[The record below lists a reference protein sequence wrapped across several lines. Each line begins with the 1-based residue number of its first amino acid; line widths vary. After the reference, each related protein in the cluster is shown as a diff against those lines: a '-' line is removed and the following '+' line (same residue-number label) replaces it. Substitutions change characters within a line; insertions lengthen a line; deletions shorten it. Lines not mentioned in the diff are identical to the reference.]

1 MSAVFAVDLGATFL
15 RTGLVERDGRLMRR
29 TRLPTPATAAE
40 CAAAL
45 RAAWLAA
52 GSPLP
57 VGVAAAPL
65 CDAAGRVIRWP
76 NRPGYEDGTILPD
89 EWTGRVRLIDDGDA
103 AALAADPV
111 VGAAGS
117 VTVCLQIGTGIGA
130 GAVVDGR
137 LLVGRTASAMALG
150 HIKVPAAAGL
160 ACSCGATGCLQAA
173 ASGRAF
179 RRLLGPDDD
188 PAFDIFALPRAAAD
202 PVLDRAADAVAEA
215 LTLIV
220 GLLDPHRLAIGGS
233 LGLSPFFDRVTTRFA
248 RPGQVVPVRNPA
260 GADAPLLGAAR
271 YACAGTT

>member
-15 RTGLVERDGRLMRR
+15 RTGLVGRDDRLTRR

-40 CAAAL
+40 CAAVV
-45 RAAWLAA
+45 RTAWQAA

-65 CDAAGRVIRWP
+65 CDTAGRVIRWP
-76 NRPGYEDGTILPD
+76 NRPGYEGTTILPD
-89 EWTGRVRLIDDGDA
+89 EWSGLVRVIDDGHA

-111 VGAAGS
+111 AAAAGS

-137 LLVGRTASAMALG
+137 LLVGRSASAMALG
-150 HIKVPAAAGL
+150 HIRVRAAAGL

-179 RRLLGPDDD
+179 RRLLGRDDD
-188 PAFDIFALPRAAAD
+188 PGFDIFTVPRAAAD

-215 LTLIV
+215 LNLIV
-220 GLLDPHRLAIGGS
+220 GLLDPHQLAIGGS

-248 RPGQVVPVRNPA
+248 RPGQVVPVRHPA
-260 GADAPLLGAAR
+260 GPDAPLLGAAR
-271 YACAGTT
+271 YASAGTT